1 MERGDHLSEILDFVE
16 VRSAVSGGSVVEGR
30 WRTASTIDNDLKF
43 IAVVHGS
50 ARLQVDGVPE
60 VVELGSGDVAV
71 LNGRSWLKIEG
82 GQGDDEPRDVEPPDI
97 AAALPSEPLAGDVDA
112 LIGGRIDFDPVGR
125 EFLLRTL
132 PPLLHARAEDEAGR
146 FLHGHVRRIFDELVD
161 RRPGA
166 EFAVRQHA
174 QLLVLEIIRWLSA
187 DADLPAGWLAASTD
201 ETLRPALTAMHSRPE
216 RAWRLEE
223 LAHIASMS
231 RTTFAERFRKAAGI
245 PPRAYLHDWR
255 MFVAQRALRSSDTSV
270 ETLARAAGYRSASS
284 FSTAFKKHVGESP
297 LNYRATMSR

>member
-146 FLHGHVRRIFDELVD
+146 FLHGTCDGSSMSSSIVVPALSSQFGSMPSCSCSRSFAGCLQMRTCLRDGSPRAPTRRCA
-161 RRPGA
+161 PPSPPCT
-166 EFAVRQHA
+166 
-174 QLLVLEIIRWLSA
+174 LVLRGHGDSRSLLTSLRCPGRPSQSDSA
-187 DADLPAGWLAASTD
+187 RQQASRHARTCTTGGCSSPSARCVPATP
-201 ETLRPALTAMHSRPE
+201 RSRP
-216 RAWRLEE
+216 WR
-223 LAHIASMS
+223 
-231 RTTFAERFRKAAGI
+231 
-245 PPRAYLHDWR
+245 
-255 MFVAQRALRSSDTSV
+255 AQRATDR
-270 ETLARAAGYRSASS
+270 RARSAPRSR
-284 FSTAFKKHVGESP
+284 STWANH
-297 LNYRATMSR
+297 R